1 MNPGSGLDRARPGFA
16 PFWNALSA
24 LRLRVSRIETAL
36 ERREADL
43 FVLLDQGSSDLGAL
57 RVAWARLGVR
67 NERTDLG
74 VRVASASYRML
85 RANYGREGLRHRQ
98 GGGLSEAERRQFE
111 RIQGLQR
118 RFAESLL
125 PLRERSRRQGDE
137 ATAAELDRFRREAA
151 RIAAAPLVLESYL
164 NSLIAAG
171 EMRGEWEATAPYVRS
186 APELAAV
193 DEMVEDLYVESDIG
207 QVFTVDLGTAGWSYL
222 DQEVPSV
229 VSGAVQVYE
238 LAEEDTEAP
247 LVEISGL
254 GSEAVEKD
262 AGEVEET
269 ESELDE
275 ELPPGEEAAED
286 GTVEEEDLKKLE
298 SPQSPADPGSAKA
311 NPPAKDPKKESQ
323 PAEPAPAGPP
333 PGKIL

>member
-1 MNPGSGLDRARPGFA
+1 MECSG
-16 PFWNALSA
+16 WHHK
-24 LRLRVSRIETAL
+24 IE
-36 ERREADL
+36 
-43 FVLLDQGSSDLGAL
+43 V
-57 RVAWARLGVR
+57 
-67 NERTDLG
+67 
-74 VRVASASYRML
+74 
-85 RANYGREGLRHRQ
+85 
-98 GGGLSEAERRQFE
+98 
-111 RIQGLQR
+111 
-118 RFAESLL
+118 SLL
-125 PLRERSRRQGDE
+125 
-137 ATAAELDRFRREAA
+137 
-151 RIAAAPLVLESYL
+151 
-164 NSLIAAG
+164 
-171 EMRGEWEATAPYVRS
+171 GEWEDTAPYVRS